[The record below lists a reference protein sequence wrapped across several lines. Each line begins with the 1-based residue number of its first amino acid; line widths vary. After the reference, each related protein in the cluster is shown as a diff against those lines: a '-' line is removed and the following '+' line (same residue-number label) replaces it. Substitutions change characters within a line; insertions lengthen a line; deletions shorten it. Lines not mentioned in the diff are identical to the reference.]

1 MRSAPGARIALIG
14 NPLLQKQLQGIEAR
28 RMRKSCHET
37 SEDSSCAR
45 ERRQACE
52 TSARGYERQ
61 HRAHGHDVVLT
72 SALHCGK
79 PARQLEVEEELAML
93 PPVVAAIPQPPA
105 PGSRR

>member
-1 MRSAPGARIALIG
+1 MRRPPRERIALIDQ
-14 NPLLQKQLQGIEAR
+14 PFLPEQLQGVEAR
-28 RMRKSCHET
+28 RMKKSCHEAT
-37 SEDSSCAR
+37 EDSSCAR